1 MSITNFSPLSI
12 IVSVLALSGI
22 LAHGVQAESL
32 VAENSASE
40 HRQDLLSAGRHIHVD
55 TGTYGNSTHDLRAQ
69 TPATRPRDEDDK
81 NQTIKKR
88 VGSDGFGNSFSSAT
102 NL

>member
-1 MSITNFSPLSI
+1 MLNFKPLSI
-12 IVSVLALSGI
+12 AVSVLALSGI
-22 LAHGVQAESL
+22 LTHGVQAESL
-32 VAENSASE
+32 VVENKPSE
-40 HRQDLLSAGRHIHVD
+40 HRQDLLSTGKHIHID
-55 TGTYGNSTHDLRAQ
+55 TSTYASSTHDLRAQ

-88 VGSDGFGNSFSSAT
+88 INGDGFGSNFSSAT